1 MKALVILCGAAFLG
15 LALLACAKN
24 DAGGNEATVTGPAK
38 ESPGSQ
44 PTSSPTNR
52 IPGTSYDQFSFQR
65 EQPEVR
71 LNSAT
76 TIVPKELSEEN
87 TTLKFDVY
95 VSFPQIEGSLDSSQ
109 KKFNT
114 VISAL
119 ARKNF
124 NDYKK
129 RQLRPIS
136 KAERFPRYHE
146 DVVEYLHIDYDIPFA
161 SGDIISI
168 RFSAET
174 YGRGAGHAVQY
185 FFVLNYD
192 LKSAREIRLA
202 DLLRPASG
210 YLSFISNYSREKVK
224 ERICGEGGWAGT
236 QPFAECLKNAPL
248 WEDGISPRV
257 RNFKAWSIT
266 REGLLVSFDACQLTG
281 CAAGEFYVIVP
292 YSEIKNLSQP
302 NSVIAAFLKPLS

>member
-1 MKALVILCGAAFLG
+1 MPNAAVPLRG
-15 LALLACAKN
+15 L
-24 DAGGNEATVTGPAK
+24 AK

-44 PTSSPTNR
+44 PTSSPTNKQIR
-52 IPGTSYDQFSFQR
+52 STSYDQFSFR
-65 EQPEVR
+65 HEQPEVR
-71 LNSAT
+71 LNPAT
-76 TIVPKELSEEN
+76 TIVPKELSDEN
-87 TTLKFDVY
+87 AALKFEVR

-109 KKFNT
+109 RKFNRA
-114 VISAL
+114 VSAL

-124 NDYKK
+124 SDYKN

-146 DVVEYLHIDYDIPFA
+146 DVVEFLQIHYDIPFA
-161 SGDIISI
+161 TEDIVSI
-168 RFSAET
+168 RFSADT
-174 YGRGAGHAVQY
+174 YGRGAAHSVQY
-185 FFVLNYD
+185 FFVFNYD

-202 DLLRPASG
+202 DLFRPASS

-224 ERICGEGGWAGT
+224 ERICGEGGWAGP

-248 WEDGISPRV
+248 WEDGIKPQV

-292 YSEIKNLSQP
+292 YSEIKNLSKP
-302 NSVIAAFLKPLS
+302 NSVIAAFLRPLS